1 MAKKKSETEN
11 EKDLVYV
18 AQVLIRKYCGDKNF
32 NFNDLKIASFGLVA
46 ITFLYKNTTYYIVE
60 CKDDNVRLNQMKY
73 DSHDAE
79 YKLVELCNI
88 PFDDID

>member
-1 MAKKKSETEN
+1 MAKKKTETDN

-32 NFNDLKIASFGLVA
+32 NDLKIVSFGLVA

-60 CKDDNVRLNQMKY
+60 RKEDNVILNQMKY

>member
-32 NFNDLKIASFGLVA
+32 NFNDLKIVSFGLVA
-46 ITFLYKNTTYYIVE
+46 ITFLYKNTTYYIIE
-60 CKDDNVRLNQMKY
+60 RKGDNVILNQMKY
-73 DSHDAE
+73 DSHNAE
-79 YKLVELCNI
+79 YKLTELCNI

>member
-32 NFNDLKIASFGLVA
+32 NFNDLKIATFGLVA

-60 CKDDNVRLNQMKY
+60 RKDDNVRLNQMKY

>member
-1 MAKKKSETEN
+1 MAKKVKTDGD
-11 EKDLVYV
+11 KDLVYV

-32 NFNDLKIASFGLVA
+32 SFNDLKIVSFGLVA

-60 CKDDNVRLNQMKY
+60 RKGDNVILNQMKY

>member
-60 CKDDNVRLNQMKY
+60 RKDDNVRLNQMKY